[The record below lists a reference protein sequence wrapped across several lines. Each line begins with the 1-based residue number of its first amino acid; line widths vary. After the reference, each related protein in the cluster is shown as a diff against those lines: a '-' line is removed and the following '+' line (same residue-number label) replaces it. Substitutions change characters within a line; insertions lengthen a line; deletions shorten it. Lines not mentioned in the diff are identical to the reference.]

1 LTVEAG
7 AVRTLRLGLATAMVL
22 LAHGGGALAQP
33 PKLGEAIYRHG
44 VRASGD
50 TVRATAANGLA
61 VSGAAA
67 ACVGCHRRSG
77 LGGAE
82 GQSRIRPI
90 AGRVLF
96 SAPETELTRRWRVES
111 VAGVRPA
118 YTRGTLARALRE
130 GVDSAG
136 RPLDALMPRYALE
149 DEEIAQLH
157 AYLAGLSAD
166 PAPGVTP
173 HQIHVATIVAP
184 GVDAGLRRAML
195 DVMNTF
201 VRDKNSGTRLET
213 RRRAV
218 GTEAMYLAYRSWVLH
233 VWELQGEPHTW
244 RAQLDDLYCE
254 QPVFAVIGGLG
265 RGSWQPV
272 HAFCE
277 TAQVPCIF
285 PDVDYP
291 VQQGEGYYSMYFS
304 RGLALE
310 AQVLASQLAQAGDA
324 GTIVQVFR
332 DDELGRVPAQ
342 ALREALQPLGL
353 AGKLADVPLAAKAPF
368 ASGTLPK
375 IAGDATL
382 VAWLGPDDLRAL
394 LGSPPPESLR
404 SLYLSASL
412 AGTPDA
418 KPWPASWRERAR
430 MVHVFETPERRA
442 SDLARLKAWLRLRQ
456 LAPGDMRVQANAYF
470 AITLAADAIT
480 GLGDNFSRD
489 YFIERIEQMVES
501 SPSPSVYPR
510 LSLGPG
516 QRFASRG
523 GYILG
528 FAPTAGAPIPVS
540 EWLVP

>member
-1 LTVEAG
+1 MRA
-7 AVRTLRLGLATAMVL
+7 LRHGLASALVL
-22 LAHGGGALAQP
+22 LAQGWAGAQP
-33 PKLGEAIYRHG
+33 ADTAGELIYRQG
-44 VRASGD
+44 MRSSGQA
-50 TVRATAANGLA
+50 VRATAANGLA

-67 ACVGCHRRSG
+67 ACVSCHRRSG

-96 SAPETELTRRWRVES
+96 SSPETELTRRWKVQS

-136 RPLDALMPRYALE
+136 RPLDALMPRYALD

-173 HQIHVATIVAP
+173 HEIHVATIVAP

-201 VRDKNSGTRLET
+201 VRDKNSGTRQET

-233 VWELQGEPHTW
+233 VWELQGEPHSW
-244 RAQLDDLYCE
+244 RAQLEALYRE

-277 TAQVPCIF
+277 SAQVPCIF

-291 VQQGEGYYSMYFS
+291 VDQGEGYYSLYFS

-324 GTIVQVFR
+324 GAIVQVFR
-332 DDELGRVPAQ
+332 DDELGRVPAR
-342 ALREALQPLGL
+342 ALREALRPLGL
-353 AGKLADVPLAAKAPF
+353 AGRLADAPLASHAPLT
-368 ASGTLPK
+368 SGTLPK
-375 IAGDATL
+375 IPGDATL

-394 LGSPPPESLR
+394 LGTPPPQSLR
-404 SLYLSASL
+404 TLYLSASL
-412 AGTPDA
+412 ANTPDA
-418 KPWPASWRERAR
+418 KPWPAFWRERAR
-430 MVHVFETPERRA
+430 MVHVFETPERQA
-442 SDLARLKAWLRLRQ
+442 SQLARLRAWLRLRNV
-456 LAPGDMRVQANAYF
+456 APGNARVQANAYF

-528 FAPTAGAPIPVS
+528 FAQNAGAPIPVS